1 MAGRHWE
8 TLIGYNPIGAAG
20 TPKPRQPSPNRVA
33 SGMHVSLPISGL
45 GYNSEI
51 IVRIN
56 FGLDHPSKS
65 DEADIR

>member
-8 TLIGYNPIGAAG
+8 TLFGYNPIGAAG
-20 TPKPRQPSPNRVA
+20 TPKSRQPSPNRVA
-33 SGMHVSLPISGL
+33 SDMHVSLLISEL

-56 FGLDHPSKS
+56 FGLDHASRAY
-65 DEADIR
+65 EADFR

>member
-1 MAGRHWE
+1 MAAGHGE
-8 TLIGYNPIGAAG
+8 TSFGSDPIGAAG
-20 TPKPRQPSPNRVA
+20 GPKPRQPSPNRVA

-56 FGLDHPSKS
+56 FGLDHASRAY
-65 DEADIR
+65 EADFR